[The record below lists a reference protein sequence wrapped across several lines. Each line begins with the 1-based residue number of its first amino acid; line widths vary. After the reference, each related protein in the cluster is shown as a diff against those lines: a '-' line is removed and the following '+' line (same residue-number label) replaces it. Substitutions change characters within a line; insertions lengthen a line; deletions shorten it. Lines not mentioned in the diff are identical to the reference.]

1 MDPQAYRRFRFPG
14 ENSRG
19 RLSILSHELRS
30 LKLREGIDF
39 RLELASFGGVATLE
53 FYNPAA
59 IVSDLT
65 RKQALDGA
73 LYQARA
79 HPE

>member
-1 MDPQAYRRFRFPG
+1 MDPRAYKRFRLRADPYLLRTLRG
-14 ENSRG
+14 ELY
-19 RLSILSHELRS
+19 RLGLRS
-30 LKLREGIDF
+30 GAHYQLTVPTGS
-39 RLELASFGGVATLE
+39 LALLE

-59 IVSDLT
+59 IVADYV

-79 HPE
+79 VPE

>member
-1 MDPQAYRRFRFPG
+1 MDSRAYKRFRFPG
-14 ENSRG
+14 EDSRG
-19 RLSILSHELRS
+19 RLSILSHELRT
-30 LKLREGIDF
+30 LKLREGVDF

-53 FYNPAA
+53 FYDPGA

-79 HPE
+79 VPE